1 MKHKTVFVAVSALL
15 FLLSSTSRAAVSV
28 EQAAHLG
35 KDLTPIGAKKA
46 GNAAGTIP
54 AWNGGITEALAGFK
68 TGGHH
73 PDPYAGEKPLFR
85 IDSSNVEQYAQQLT
99 AGAQALI
106 KAYPD
111 YYMTVYPSHRSASV
125 PPRIYQ
131 ATEKNATTAHLVE
144 GGNGVTGAQ
153 VGIPFPIPENGQQVI
168 WNHLLRFRPVMA
180 ERHYLQIPVQ
190 RDGSYTAVK
199 FLDQFLYA
207 YGLPGATEASLNNVV
222 FYFKQKVIAP
232 PRLAGQVLL
241 VHETL
246 NQSREARKAWL
257 YNPGQRRVRRAPN
270 VAFDNPRTASD
281 GLATSDQLDMFNG
294 SLERYDWKLVGKKE
308 MYVPYNSYPITSGAL
323 QYTQIVQPQHL
334 NPQYLRYELH
344 RVWVVEATLK
354 KGARHI
360 YKRRTFYFDED
371 SWQILAVDQYDNR
384 DQLWRVSEGHVI
396 NYYET
401 PTLWTVA
408 EVHYDLQ
415 SGRYLVLG
423 LNNEEPVTYDMSVTL
438 QRRDFTPSALRR
450 AGRR

>member
-1 MKHKTVFVAVSALL
+1 MENDRIYSLFPLLLLACSVSVQ
-15 FLLSSTSRAAVSV
+15 AAVST
-28 EQAAHLG
+28 EQAARLG
-35 KDLTPIGAKKA
+35 QDLTPVGAEKA

-54 AWNGGITEALAGFK
+54 AWKGGIIHAPAGFK

-73 PDPYAGEKPLFR
+73 PDPYADEKPLFR
-85 IDSSNVEQYAQQLT
+85 IDSSNVAQYAKQLT
-99 AGAQALI
+99 AGDQALL

-111 YYMTVYPSHRSASV
+111 YYMKVYPSHRSASA
-125 PPRIYQ
+125 PARIYQ
-131 ATEKNATTAHLVE
+131 ATRKNATTAKLVE
-144 GGNGVTGAQ
+144 GGNGVTGAEI
-153 VGIPFPIPENGQQVI
+153 GIPFPIPQNGQQVI

-207 YGLPGATEASLNNVV
+207 YSLVGATEASLNNVV
-222 FYFKQKVIAP
+222 FYFKQKVTAP

-294 SLERYDWKLVGKKE
+294 SLERYDWKLTGKRE
-308 MYVPYNSYPITSGAL
+308 LYVPYNSYPIHSGAL
-323 QYTQIVQPQHL
+323 KYAQIVKPMHL
-334 NPQYLRYELH
+334 NPDYLRYELH

-354 KGARHI
+354 PGARHV

-396 NYYET
+396 NNYET
-401 PTLWTVA
+401 PSLWTAA

-423 LNNEEPVTYDMSVTL
+423 LNNEEPVTYDMSVKL
-438 QRRDFTPSALRR
+438 RRRDFTPSALRR